1 MADTTA
7 PEIISVHGT
16 NPQFLVEK
24 IIRSRI
30 YDSLY
35 WKEHCFALT
44 AETIIDKAVDLEYI
58 GGQYANTRPTE
69 FLCLTLKLLQIQ
81 PEKDIILEYLNN
93 EDFKYLTALAA
104 FYLRL
109 VGNSVEIYQHL
120 EPLLA
125 DYRKL
130 RRRSNIGFDL
140 ICMDELIDAL
150 LHEERVCDIILP
162 RLQKRHVLEEVG
174 DLEPRISPLAA
185 ELQAEEKQTA
195 EAERQRL
202 REIEREKDRQREA
215 KSREEQAASATTVI
229 TNGEGRRRDTRSRSR
244 SRDNHGRRHS
254 SRDRGRSTAMVTSR
268 SRSREQRRHHSRSR
282 SRTRYHHR
290 SSSHSRHDR
299 NRRTNDR

>member
-1 MADTTA
+1 MADTTQ
-7 PEIISVHGT
+7 PEVISVHGT

-30 YDSLY
+30 YDSMY

-44 AETIIDKAVDLEYI
+44 AESLIDKAVDLEYI
-58 GGQYANTRPTE
+58 GGQYANIRPTE

-81 PEKDIILEYLNN
+81 PEKEIILEYLMN

-109 VGNSVEIYQHL
+109 VGNSVEIYRHL

-130 RRRSNIGFDL
+130 RHILFLGGFDL

-162 RLQKRHVLEEVG
+162 RLQKRHVLEEMG
-174 DLEPRISPLAA
+174 DLEPRVSPLAD
-185 ELQAEEKQTA
+185 ELEAEEEAAA
-195 EAERQRL
+195 EAERKRL
-202 REIEREKDRQREA
+202 REIEREKDRLREA
-215 KSREEQAASATTVI
+215 KRQEEQNTRS
-229 TNGEGRRRDTRSRSR
+229 NDEQRRTTRSRSR
-244 SRDNHGRRHS
+244 SRDRHQHHHRSSHHHHRSHHHRRHS
-254 SRDRGRSTAMVTSR
+254 RDRDHDEKER
-268 SRSREQRRHHSRSR
+268 SRPSERSRSR
-282 SRTRYHHR
+282 SRTRHHR
-290 SSSHSRHDR
+290 HHSSRSYSRDR
-299 NRRTNDR
+299 RE